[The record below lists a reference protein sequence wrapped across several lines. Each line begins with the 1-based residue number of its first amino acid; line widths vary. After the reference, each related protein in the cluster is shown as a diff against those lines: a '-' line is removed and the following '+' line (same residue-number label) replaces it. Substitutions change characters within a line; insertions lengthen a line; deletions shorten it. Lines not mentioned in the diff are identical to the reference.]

1 MPDLSWRF
9 DVWYALLPRS
19 PRDYGRVER
28 CVVRTGP
35 GQRATPE
42 AIELVAG
49 RGVAGDTW
57 GRHGFDD
64 QQNQVSLV
72 NVHVIR
78 SLSGGDE
85 RSPISGDNLQVDLE
99 LSEEN
104 LPAGTRL
111 SIGAE
116 VVLLVSPV
124 PHRPCPSF
132 VERFGATAAKK
143 VARANRRGLR
153 GRGVLCLVERGGTV
167 RVGDP
172 IRVERPDQAVALPAG
187 A

>member
-1 MPDLSWRF
+1 MVDLSWRF
-9 DVWYALLPRS
+9 DAWYALLPRS
-19 PRDYGRVER
+19 PRDEGRVEL

-35 GQRATPE
+35 GERITPD

-49 RGVAGDTW
+49 RGIVGDSWGQHDHDEAGT
-57 GRHGFDD
+57 
-64 QQNQVSLV
+64 QVSLI

-78 SLSGGDE
+78 SLVGDPE
-85 RSPISGDNLQVDLE
+85 RAAISGDNLHVDLL

-104 LPAGTRL
+104 LPVGSRL

-124 PHRPCPSF
+124 PHRPCQNF
-132 VERFGATAAKK
+132 VQRFGATAAKK

-153 GRGVLCLVERGGTV
+153 GRGVLCQVERGGRV
-167 RVGDP
+167 RVGDR
-172 IRVERPDQAVALPAG
+172 IQVERPAARHARPPAG
-187 A
+187 